1 MGSLPKSESAILE
14 FEEVVT
20 NSSIGKSPMSFAL
33 ATGEMAFIPLERIT
47 MAALGIEPLVKG
59 RVLFEGNEWSDLS
72 AFSLEQSRRSVGFV
86 INPEEE
92 TSRIWMANLSIKGNI
107 KLAPRFDP
115 NQTEKDLAQRVETLA
130 ETFELDS
137 GILDARPATI
147 TPADSIRAQ
156 WVRAFVAPELQ
167 LLIVENPLQDALAH
181 HHETFCR
188 SLRHAMETGTAVL
201 WVSEEKPE
209 FAKLGL
215 NPIFPCP

>member
-1 MGSLPKSESAILE
+1 MGSSTKSVTAVLQ
-14 FEEVVT
+14 FEEAVT
-20 NSSIGKSPMSFAL
+20 NSSIGRPPMSFAL
-33 ATGEMAFIPLERIT
+33 ESGKIAFLPLEKIT

-59 RVLFEGNEWSDLS
+59 RVLFEGNEWSSLS
-72 AFSLEQSRRSVGFV
+72 AFPLEQSRRSVGFV

-92 TSRIWMANLSIKGNI
+92 TSRIWMANLTIKGNI

-115 NQTEKDLAQRVETLA
+115 DQTEKDLAKRMETLA

-137 GILDARPATI
+137 GILEARPATI

-156 WVRAFVAPELQ
+156 WVRAFVAPDLR
-167 LLIVENPLQDALAH
+167 LLLVENPLQDALVH
-181 HHETFCR
+181 HHETFCQ
-188 SLRHAMETGTAVL
+188 SLRHAMDNGAAVL